1 MRTCIRNRT
10 PGGLYFFTVNLAERH
25 GNTLLTDKIDFG
37 ETPPTT
43 PSAFG
48 VHPSKEGNEEA
59 TPCHKFP
66 SVEGNFHAHATPIPL
81 RGGVARSAGVV
92 TAYQG
97 IAALFLSTAHGS
109 AWPIDSAY
117 GEGL

>member
-37 ETPPTT
+37 GTPQTT

-48 VHPSKEGNEEA
+48 VHPS
-59 TPCHKFP
+59 T
-66 SVEGNFHAHATPIPL
+66 EGNFYAHATPIPL
-81 RGGVARSAGVV
+81 HGGVARSAGVV
-92 TAYQG
+92 TASPG
-97 IAALFLSTAHGS
+97 DCCFVFEHDTATLGPSTQPMAKGYEVLN
-109 AWPIDSAY
+109 A
-117 GEGL
+117 